1 MKKVDVGSRLII
13 SKLSELEK
21 EETKALL
28 IASYEQYEKDYED
41 KGVWEE
47 YKANIS
53 SSLEKQGVEQILV
66 AKQGK
71 EIVGTLQLFCNGETA
86 YNKPELEIFDP
97 IVRLLAVHPKARGR
111 GVAKALLKESLLY
124 AKTKGARCLYL
135 HSGEMMKEAISLYE
149 RLGFKRDYS
158 KEFSNQD
165 ILVKCFRYDLYK
177 GGKENECQSS

>member
-1 MKKVDVGSRLII
+1 MKKVGIGSRLII
-13 SKLSELEK
+13 SKMSELEK
-21 EETKALL
+21 EETRALL
-28 IASYEQYEKDYED
+28 LASYGQYEKDYED
-41 KGVWEE
+41 KSVWEE
-47 YKANIS
+47 YKANIGG
-53 SSLEKQGVEQILV
+53 SLEKQGIDRILV

-71 EIVGTLQLFCNGETA
+71 EIVGTLQIFCNGETA

-111 GVAKALLKESLLY
+111 GVAKALLNESFLY
-124 AKTKGARCLYL
+124 AKNKGARCLYL

-177 GGKENECQSS
+177 GGEGNECQSS

>member
-1 MKKVDVGSRLII
+1 MKKVDVSSRLII

-21 EETKALL
+21 EETRALL
-28 IASYEQYEKDYED
+28 IASYKQYEKDYED
-41 KGVWEE
+41 KSVWEE

-53 SSLEKQGVEQILV
+53 SSLEKQEVEQILV

-71 EIVGTLQLFCNGETA
+71 EIVGTLQLFCNGKTA
-86 YNKPELEIFDP
+86 YNKLELEIFDP

-165 ILVKCFRYDLYK
+165 ILVKCCRYDLYK
-177 GGKENECQSS
+177 GGEENECQSS